1 MLTSKFLTASLT
13 ALAVVGSAGFVYAQ
27 STSGTVTPAT
37 EPTVQAQPEMTPP
50 ASGSMNTP
58 AMNQD
63 ASTMDQPVARADR
76 N

>member
-1 MLTSKFLTASLT
+1 MIPSKFLTASLT

-27 STSGTVTPAT
+27 STSGTVTPA
-37 EPTVQAQPEMTPP
+37 PDATVQSQPSMTAP
-50 ASGSMNTP
+50 ASGDMTTP

-63 ASTMDQPVARADR
+63 TSTMDQPLARADR

>member
-27 STSGTVTPAT
+27 SASGTVTPAT
-37 EPTVQAQPEMTPP
+37 DATVQAQPSTTAP
-50 ASGSMNTP
+50 ASGDTTTP

-63 ASTMDQPVARADR
+63 APAMDQPLARADR

>member
-27 STSGTVTPAT
+27 STSGAVTPA
-37 EPTVQAQPEMTPP
+37 P
-50 ASGSMNTP
+50 ASGDTTTP

-63 ASTMDQPVARADR
+63 VPAMDQPLARADR

>member
-13 ALAVVGSAGFVYAQ
+13 ALAVVGSAGLVYAQ
-27 STSGTVTPAT
+27 STSGTVTPAP

-50 ASGSMNTP
+50 ASGGMTTP
-58 AMNQD
+58 TLNRD
-63 ASTMDQPVARADR
+63 APTMDQPVARADR